1 MNNFMKELYMKKIN
15 YPLMLNRIYVSLI
28 TVISVIDLIQT
39 NILNAGIHLA
49 LGNILITLP
58 AINEKTLLRLSSIA
72 VSLTIIFILV
82 LIRN

>member
-1 MNNFMKELYMKKIN
+1 MKELYMKKIN

-58 AINEKTLLRLSSIA
+58 AINDKTLLRLSSIA

>member
-58 AINEKTLLRLSSIA
+58 AINDKTLLRLSSIA

>member
-1 MNNFMKELYMKKIN
+1 MNNFMKELYMKKKN

>member
-1 MNNFMKELYMKKIN
+1 MKELYMKKIN